1 MRNLA
6 FVPLALL
13 CVGAAPQQSG
23 QPAPEAAQT
32 APELNPHGFDR
43 MNVMPARPDC
53 MSIPRQV
60 AGEDRRH
67 DGTRLDRQPP
77 GRLILAV
84 ERRVG
89 GCPEVVFANELR
101 RSTRPEFR
109 PAH

>member
-1 MRNLA
+1 MRRLA

-13 CVGAAPQQSG
+13 CIAAAPQAG
-23 QPAPEAAQT
+23 QPVPAQT

-43 MNVMPARPDC
+43 MNAMPPRPDC
-53 MSIPRQV
+53 VSIPRQV

-84 ERRVG
+84 DRQVN
-89 GCPEVVFANELR
+89 GCPEVTFADGQER
-101 RSTRPEFR
+101 GARPIFD
-109 PAH
+109 AGK